1 MNNNNSSNSNDGH
14 AWSGYFWQQYEQG
27 KIEEENIPV
36 TEREKTLARLLD
48 AWKAATTTTEQTSG
62 DDDDVVCANSLE
74 HTCSSGC
81 SWKHIDSELSVC
93 LDSNNYH
100 VCTATACRHRIADSS
115 DGHEVCE
122 LTGRIREEVQYAV
135 PTYGTR
141 DGGGAEQVT
150 FEATASQRPGDTSTQ
165 QNTFSTRKRSF
176 IEGVV
181 YNIIQSVLPGLDKN
195 LAQQVA
201 DLCVMIYYQAID
213 KPGTTNNN
221 NNDDDDQMLSRAKK
235 RQRVSSESNSNNNNT
250 DKDSS
255 GDDDS
260 DDDEEEDKEDKDKK
274 KQQQSVFHTAV
285 DTVDIY
291 AGVVVA
297 AGQQQQ
303 KRNKGRN
310 TKKRK
315 RRRKHRKNGSKR
327 LPSSQQV
334 EKFCIVLLSDLASE
348 GVTIHVP
355 NKQTKNPEP
364 LQVIPPSAAIRQH
377 WPGTARLGDMWDIEV
392 SKDVHASLTLM
403 GAARLRTLASIIRD
417 KAYTLFTALPSSS
430 SQQQR

>member
-1 MNNNNSSNSNDGH
+1 MNNNNNSSDDGH

-48 AWKAATTTTEQTSG
+48 AWKATTTTTELTTINDVCSG
-62 DDDDVVCANSLE
+62 SLE
-74 HTCSSGC
+74 HACSSGC

-195 LAQQVA
+195 LAQQAA

-213 KPGTTNNN
+213 KPTTTNNE
-221 NNDDDDQMLSRAKK
+221 DGDDDQMLSRTKK
-235 RQRVSSESNSNNNNT
+235 RQRISSERSSSSNNN
-250 DKDSS
+250 KDNS
-255 GDDDS
+255 DDGS
-260 DDDEEEDKEDKDKK
+260 DDEEEEEDKKR
-274 KQQQSVFHTAV
+274 KQQPSIFHITV
-285 DTVDIY
+285 DDVDIY
-291 AGVVVA
+291 AGVAV
-297 AGQQQQ
+297 GGGGQKQQQ
-303 KRNKGRN
+303 RNKNNRN
-310 TKKRK
+310 KKKRK
-315 RRRKHRKNGSKR
+315 RRKHRKNGSKR

-334 EKFCIVLLSDLASE
+334 EKFCVVLLSDLASE

-355 NKQTKNPEP
+355 NKQTKKPEP
-364 LQVIPPSAAIRQH
+364 LQVIPPSAAIRHH

-403 GAARLRTLASIIRD
+403 GATRLRTLASIIRD
-417 KAYTLFTALPSSS
+417 KAYTLFTTLPSSS
-430 SQQQR
+430 SPQQQQQR

>member
-1 MNNNNSSNSNDGH
+1 MNKSNNSGDDDGH

-27 KIEEENIPV
+27 KIDEENIPV

-48 AWKAATTTTEQTSG
+48 AWKAVIAEPMNG
-62 DDDDVVCANSLE
+62 NGICLGSLE
-74 HTCSSGC
+74 HACSSGC

-100 VCTATACRHRIADSS
+100 TCTATACRHRVSDSS
-115 DGHEVCE
+115 DGREVCE
-122 LTGRIREEVQYAV
+122 LTGRIRDEVQYAV
-135 PTYGTR
+135 PTYGAR

-150 FEATASQRPGDTSTQ
+150 FEATDAHRPGDTSTQ
-165 QNTFSTRKRSF
+165 QNTFLTRKRSF

-195 LAQQVA
+195 LAQQAA

-213 KPGTTNNN
+213 RPTTSD
-221 NNDDDDQMLSRAKK
+221 NDDNDQMPPRTKK
-235 RQRVSSESNSNNNNT
+235 KQRISSEGGSSNNKNDN
-250 DKDSS
+250 
-255 GDDDS
+255 GS
-260 DDDEEEDKEDKDKK
+260 DEDEEEEEEEEDKKR
-274 KQQQSVFHTAV
+274 KQQSSIFHAAV
-285 DTVDIY
+285 DAVDIY
-291 AGVVVA
+291 VGVAVS
-297 AGQQQQ
+297 GQ
-303 KRNKGRN
+303 KNKNRSSN
-310 TKKRK
+310 KKKRK
-315 RRRKHRKNGSKR
+315 RRKHRKNGSKR

-355 NKQTKNPEP
+355 NKQTKKPEP
-364 LQVIPPSAAIRQH
+364 LQVIPPSTAIRQH

-403 GAARLRTLASIIRD
+403 GAIRLRALASIIRD
-417 KAYTLFTALPSSS
+417 KAYTLFTTPLSSSSS